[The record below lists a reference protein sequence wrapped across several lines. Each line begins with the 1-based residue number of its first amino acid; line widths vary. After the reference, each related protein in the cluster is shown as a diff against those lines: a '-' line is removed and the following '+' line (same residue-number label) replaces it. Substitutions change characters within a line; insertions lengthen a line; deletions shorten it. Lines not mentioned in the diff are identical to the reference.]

1 MDEQKGSQ
9 DFLCRLLSK
18 NKYPEIKFL
27 GINQI
32 DIDPE
37 LVERLE
43 RIDQIEKNNKVE
55 DELDVLTLGI
65 HYLGWNGVA
74 LKLEKAVQ
82 FCEIVGGKNCSSV
95 VIAVLAYLMMSELI
109 NYQMSYQTFQSKLV
123 WVIDNITQCGSDMKP
138 ELLYR
143 LYRLISGWVYDH
155 YEYQLSQDLMT
166 LSEWIGDRK
175 VDPLVIDT
183 MINRWMAEGKKNY
196 LWLIRFA
203 LERDGYVNQKLDSLV
218 GINNNSEGDTGNAR
232 GNLRGKRNLSLV
244 MRMGK

>member
-1 MDEQKGSQ
+1 MNEQKGSQ

-18 NKYPEIKFL
+18 NKYPEIKFI

-43 RIDQIEKNNKVE
+43 RINQIEKNIG
-55 DELDVLTLGI
+55 DELDILALGI

-74 LKLEKAVQ
+74 LKLEKATQ
-82 FCEIVGGKNCSSV
+82 LCESINGNCSSV
-95 VIAVLAYLMMSELI
+95 VIAVLAYLMSDLI

-123 WVIDNITQCGSDMKP
+123 WVIDNITQCGSDMNP

-155 YEYQLSQDLMT
+155 SEYQLSQDLMT

-183 MINRWMAEGKKNY
+183 MINRWIAEGKKNY
-196 LWLIRFA
+196 LWLIRFV

-218 GINNNSEGDTGNAR
+218 GINNEDNNRGSGNT
-232 GNLRGKRNLSLV
+232 RGKRNLSLV